1 MNFAI
6 FTLRSIKA
14 RVTLFTLAIF
24 LISTLALAVY
34 GRGILHQA
42 IQGMIGEQQLSTAA
56 SIAAGIDQ
64 ELRDRR
70 SEIEAVAATLTPALL
85 TDAALRARLERRPSW
100 PVLFN
105 EGAFIVGADGVATV
119 AIPSS
124 SARIGARF
132 SDWAFVAN
140 ALNDG
145 ATSLGQPAGSAPSPV
160 VGLATPLRDKQG
172 KVIGAL
178 IGVSDV
184 NRSGFLQRFT
194 QSTDSK
200 AGNYLLIST
209 RQRRVIAGSD
219 RNGITETL
227 AAPGTSPL
235 IEQFLT
241 GHEGFG
247 AAFNARG
254 DELLAAAKAIP
265 MTDWQ
270 VLIALPKEDALAPL
284 RAARKLMALATIVLG
299 LLASGVIWLIL
310 RRELTPMLTTVRTL
324 AKLSASNQRPQLL
337 DIPGQGEIAELIA
350 GFNRLLATLALR
362 ENALLVAE
370 AELRIAAAAFE
381 SHEGMVVTDAR
392 GIILRVNKAFTE
404 STGYTAEE
412 AMGQKPNLLKSGR
425 HDKEFY
431 RQMWETLNRT
441 GGWQGEIWDRRK
453 NGEIFPKWLTISAV
467 KDKEGAVSHYVGA
480 HFDIT
485 ERKRKERQIHLLA
498 FYDPLTTLPNRRL
511 FSDRLNQTMAA
522 GRRNACHG
530 ALMFLDLDNFKSLND
545 THGHIAGDLLLVEA
559 AHRLRNCVREIDT
572 VARFGGD
579 EFVVLLSELNAD
591 ETESAALTRIVAE
604 KIRAALS
611 ATYRLT
617 LKHEGLADTI
627 VDHRCSASIG
637 VAMLI
642 NDGASPDDLLKWAD
656 AAMYQ
661 AKAAGRNSIHFHG
674 TDAPG

>member
-1 MNFAI
+1 MKLERFRP
-6 FTLRSIKA
+6 RSIKT

-24 LISTLALAVY
+24 LLAILALALN
-34 GRGILHQA
+34 GRDILREA
-42 IQGMIGEQQLSTAA
+42 VTGLLGEQQRASAAIIAA
-56 SIAAGIDQ
+56 SVAQEFDERRTTIA
-64 ELRDRR
+64 
-70 SEIEAVAATLTPALL
+70 AVAASMTPARLN
-85 TDAALRARLERRPSW
+85 DAQALQTRLAQDPSW
-100 PVLFN
+100 PRLFN
-105 EGAFIVGADGVATV
+105 AGAFVVRADGVTTLSIPQSAQGAWVNATDRAFIASALKSGNAGV
-119 AIPSS
+119 GQATTGPQTAI
-124 SARIGARF
+124 A
-132 SDWAFVAN
+132 
-140 ALNDG
+140 
-145 ATSLGQPAGSAPSPV
+145 QP
-160 VGLATPLRDKQG
+160 LFDEHG

-178 IGVSDV
+178 VGVTDLG
-184 NRSGFLQRFT
+184 RSSFLERFA
-194 QSTDSK
+194 QSPDGQT
-200 AGNYLLIST
+200 AGYLLIST
-209 RQRRVIAGSD
+209 QRRTVIAGSD
-219 RNGITETL
+219 RSGIMEML
-227 AAPGTSPL
+227 AARTSSPAL
-235 IEQFLT
+235 ERFL
-241 GHEGFG
+241 GGSEGSG
-247 AAFNARG
+247 LVVNARG
-254 DELLAAAKAIP
+254 DEVLVSAKGIP
-265 MTDWQ
+265 ASDWL
-270 VLIALPKEDALAPL
+270 VLVTLPGDGAFAPL
-284 RAARKLMALATIVLG
+284 RAARKHMALATIILA
-299 LLASGVIWLIL
+299 LLASGAIWLIL
-310 RRELTPMLTTVRTL
+310 RRELTPMLTTAKALATL
-324 AKLSASNQRPQLL
+324 SVTDQPPPLLS
-337 DIPGQGEIAELIA
+337 IPGQGEIAELIG
-350 GFNRLLATLALR
+350 GFNRLLTTLAQREDALR
-362 ENALLVAE
+362 VAE

-392 GIILRVNKAFTE
+392 GIILRVNQAFTE
-404 STGYTAEE
+404 STGYSAEE

-467 KDKEGAVSHYVGA
+467 KDKAGAVSHYVGA

-498 FYDPLTTLPNRRL
+498 FYDPLTALPNRRL
-511 FSDRLNQTMAA
+511 FTDRLNQTMAA

-579 EFVVLLSELNAD
+579 EFVVLLSELNAK
-591 ETESAALTRIVAE
+591 ETESAAHTAIVAE

-611 ATYRLT
+611 APYRLT

-661 AKAAGRNSIHFHG
+661 AKAAGRNSIRFHG